1 MLDVNATW
9 RYPPPE
15 SWRGAAAAV
24 AVLSFDVDAETPLLA
39 AGEHYEGHLST
50 MSHQVY
56 GPRVGVP
63 RILRMLERRGKPATF
78 FVPGLTAE
86 RHPGCMEQILASGH
100 EVALHGHTH
109 SPPCYKTAA
118 EQRAEIER
126 GLAALDRFGV
136 KPIGYRAP
144 FWQTAKDTMEILGE
158 YGIVYDSSMMD
169 DDRPYLLD
177 TPSGRIAELCPQWYL
192 DDWEQYMFVPDP
204 DMGRIINRPSVVA
217 QLWIEEL
224 DAERETGSLFM
235 LTCHPFASGRPSRLR
250 AVERLIDF
258 ADGCGDVT
266 FARADAVAKDLLAVP
281 DDQLSDER
289 RGDGFQTD
297 QEIGRERGK
306 E

>member
-9 RYPPPE
+9 RYPPVE
-15 SWRGAAAAV
+15 SWRGGAAAV

-39 AGEHYEGHLST
+39 AGEHYAGHLST

-56 GPRVGVP
+56 GPKVGVP
-63 RILRMLERRGKPATF
+63 RIIRMLERRGKPATF

-86 RHPGCMEQILASGH
+86 RHPDCMETILASGH
-100 EVALHGHTH
+100 EIALHGYTH
-109 SPPCYKTAA
+109 SPPCYKTAP
-118 EQRAEIER
+118 EQREEIER
-126 GLAALDRFGV
+126 GLAALDRHGV
-136 KPIGYRAP
+136 KPVGYRAP

-158 YGIVYDSSMMD
+158 YGILYDSSMMD

-204 DMGRIINRPSVVA
+204 DMGQTINRPSIVA
-217 QLWIEEL
+217 DLWIEEL

-250 AVERLIDF
+250 AVEKLIDF
-258 ADGCGDVT
+258 ADACGDVT
-266 FARADAVAKDLLAVP
+266 FARADSVAKDLLAVP
-281 DDQLSDER
+281 DEQLSDER
-289 RGDGFQTD
+289 P
-297 QEIGRERGK
+297 RESPK
-306 E
+306 